1 MRALSFHVQR
11 QSQLSEDS
19 MQSLLMNLLRGI
31 ASLQVAAA
39 HLRAEVYP
47 GLRGLEEPGIAYM
60 ALAFFTGFAH
70 QAVMVFFLISGWL
83 VGGSLLNK
91 LGQPRAL
98 RSYAIDRA
106 TRLWTV
112 LVPTLLMMLG
122 IGLVTGAVVAEPA
135 GFGAGAGEFSAGTFV
150 GNVLGLQTILVDKFG
165 GNYPLWSLANETWYY
180 IQFPL
185 LVLIFTGRG
194 ILQQGACAIL
204 LGLTVAF
211 LPYVMTLYFAIWLLG
226 AVFSRIRVETTFAS
240 RMVLLALAVAVS
252 VYYRVNGNNDDI
264 LVESF
269 GQDLACS
276 LPVIILLASM
286 HAPTDRKSAFL
297 RRLGTFGKWLSEFS
311 FTLYVLH
318 VPVIYLMQHIG
329 RTQFGR
335 DKLDPAS
342 ATDFALY
349 FGMLAILM
357 ITAYLSYLV
366 FERNTYRVR
375 RFAKKVLM
383 TNEVKTPAAAV
394 LSSRVES

>member
-1 MRALSFHVQR
+1 MRALSFHWQR

-19 MQSLLMNLLRGI
+19 MQSLLMNLLRGV

-39 HLRAEVYP
+39 HLRAEIYP

-112 LVPTLLMMLG
+112 LVPTLIMMLG
-122 IGLVTGAVVAEPA
+122 IGLVTGAVTPVPA
-135 GFGAGAGEFSAGTFV
+135 GFGADAGNFSAAAFV
-150 GNVLGLQTILVDKFG
+150 GNLLGVQTILVEKFG

-194 ILQQGACAIL
+194 LLQQAACAAL
-204 LGLTVAF
+204 LALTVAF
-211 LPYVMTLYFAIWLLG
+211 LPFVMTLYFGIWLLG
-226 AVFSRIRVETTFAS
+226 AAFSRIRVESTFFS
-240 RMVLLALAVAVS
+240 RMVLLAVAVGAS
-252 VYYRVNGNNDDI
+252 VYYRLNGLNDDI
-264 LVESF
+264 LPESF
-269 GQDLACS
+269 GQDLICA
-276 LPVIILLASM
+276 LPVVILLGAM
-286 HAPTDRKSAFL
+286 HQPVNRQSAIL
-297 RRLGTFGKWLSEFS
+297 RRLGAFAKWLSEFS

-318 VPVIYLMQHIG
+318 VPMIDLMQHIG
-329 RTQFGR
+329 ATQLGR
-335 DKLDPAS
+335 HKLDPGS
-342 ATDFALY
+342 AADFAIY

-357 ITAYLSYLV
+357 VSAYLSYLV

-375 RFAKKVLM
+375 RFAKKLLLP
-383 TNEVKTPAAAV
+383 TKAKTPAPVV
-394 LSSRVES
+394 LSTK

>member
-1 MRALSFHVQR
+1 MPALSFHWQR

-39 HLRAEVYP
+39 HLRAEMYP
-47 GLRGLEEPGIAYM
+47 GLRGLEDPGIAYM

-98 RSYAIDRA
+98 RAYAIDRA

-112 LVPTLLMMLG
+112 LLPTLFIMLG
-122 IGLVTGAVVAEPA
+122 IGLVTGAVTFDPA
-135 GFGAGAGEFSAGTFV
+135 GFGPGAGDFSAGAFI
-150 GNVLGLQTILVDKFG
+150 GNLLGVQTILVDEFG

-185 LVLIFTGRG
+185 LLLIFTGRG
-194 ILQQGACAIL
+194 LLQQAACAAL
-204 LGLTVAF
+204 LALTVAF
-211 LPYVMTLYFAIWLLG
+211 VPYVMTLYFGIWLLG
-226 AVFSRIRVETTFAS
+226 AAFSRIRVETTFGS
-240 RMVLLALAVAVS
+240 RMLLLAVAVGVS
-252 VYYRVNGNNDDI
+252 VYYRLTGANDDI
-264 LVESF
+264 LPESF
-269 GQDLACS
+269 GQDLICT
-276 LPVIILLASM
+276 LPLVILLGAMYQPINRESL
-286 HAPTDRKSAFL
+286 FL
-297 RRLGTFGKWLSEFS
+297 RRLGVFGKWLSEFS

-318 VPVIYLMQHIG
+318 VPVIDLMQHIG
-329 RTQFGR
+329 QTRFGRTQLAPDSAADFGI
-335 DKLDPAS
+335 
-342 ATDFALY
+342 Y

-357 ITAYLSYLV
+357 ASSYLSYLV

-375 RFAKKVLM
+375 RFAKKWLLP
-383 TNEVKTPAAAV
+383 TASKTPAPVAV
-394 LSSRVES
+394 PIK

>member
-1 MRALSFHVQR
+1 MRALSFHWQR
-11 QSQLSEDS
+11 QSQLGEDS

-39 HLRAEVYP
+39 HLRAESYP
-47 GLRGLEEPGIAYM
+47 GLRGLEEPGVAYM

-70 QAVMVFFLISGWL
+70 QAVMVFFMISGWL

-112 LVPTLLMMLG
+112 LVPTLFMMLG
-122 IGLVTGAVVAEPA
+122 IGLVIGAITPEPA
-135 GFGAGAGEFSAGTFV
+135 GFSDAGDFSAGAFL
-150 GNVLGLQTILVDKFG
+150 GNVLGVQTILVEKFG

-194 ILQQGACAIL
+194 VLQQAACAVL
-204 LGLTVAF
+204 LALTVAF
-211 LPYVMTLYFAIWLLG
+211 LPYVMTLYFGIWLLG
-226 AVFSRIRVETTFAS
+226 AAFSRIRVESSFAS
-240 RMVLLALAVAVS
+240 RMLLLAVAIGVS
-252 VYYRVNGNNDDI
+252 VYYRILGANDDI
-264 LVESF
+264 VPESF
-269 GQDLACS
+269 VQDLICT
-276 LPVIILLASM
+276 LPVVILLAALYQPINPQSV
-286 HAPTDRKSAFL
+286 FL
-297 RRLGTFGKWLSEFS
+297 SRLRAFGKWLSDFS

-318 VPVIYLMQHIG
+318 VPVIDLMQHIG

-335 DKLDPAS
+335 EKLDPGS
-342 ATDFALY
+342 AADFAVY

-357 ITAYLSYLV
+357 GSAYLSYLV

-375 RFAKKVLM
+375 RVAKKLLM
-383 TNEVKTPAAAV
+383 PTETKTPAVAV
-394 LSSRVES
+394 LSTK

>member
-1 MRALSFHVQR
+1 MRALSFHWQR

-39 HLRAEVYP
+39 HLRAEIYP
-47 GLRGLEEPGIAYM
+47 GLRNLDEPGLAYV

-91 LGQPRAL
+91 IGQPRAL

-112 LVPTLLMMLG
+112 LVPTFVMMIG
-122 IGLVTGAVVAEPA
+122 IGLITGAATTEPA
-135 GFGAGAGEFSAGTFV
+135 GFGSPGEFSAGTFL
-150 GNVLGLQTILVDKFG
+150 GNVLGLQTIVVDRFG

-185 LVLIFTGRG
+185 LLMIFTGRG
-194 ILQQGACAIL
+194 LLQQASCAAL
-204 LGLTVAF
+204 LALTFAW
-211 LPYVMTLYFAIWLLG
+211 LPYVMSLYFGIWLLG
-226 AVFSRIRVETTFAS
+226 AVFSRIRVESSFGA
-240 RMVLLALAVAVS
+240 RIVVLAIALGVS
-252 VYYRVNGNNDDI
+252 VYYRIYGVNDDI
-264 LVESF
+264 LPESF
-269 GQDLACS
+269 GQDLICT
-276 LPVIILLASM
+276 LPVVVFLAAMYQPIGPSV
-286 HAPTDRKSAFL
+286 FL
-297 RRLGTFGKWLSEFS
+297 RRVGAFGKWLSEFS

-318 VPVIYLMQHIG
+318 VPVIDLMQYIG

-335 DKLDPAS
+335 TLLDPARP
-342 ATDFALY
+342 TDFAIY
-349 FGMLAILM
+349 FAMLGILM
-357 ITAYLSYLV
+357 GTSYLCYLV

-375 RFAKKVLM
+375 RFAKRLLLPTARKPA
-383 TNEVKTPAAAV
+383 TPIIFSAD
-394 LSSRVES
+394 

>member
-1 MRALSFHVQR
+1 MPALSFHWQR

-39 HLRAEVYP
+39 HLRAEMYP
-47 GLRGLEEPGIAYM
+47 GLRGLEDPGIAYM

-98 RSYAIDRA
+98 RAYAIDRA

-112 LVPTLLMMLG
+112 LLPTLFIMLG
-122 IGLVTGAVVAEPA
+122 IGLVTGAVTFDPA
-135 GFGAGAGEFSAGTFV
+135 GFGPGAGDFSAGAFI
-150 GNVLGLQTILVDKFG
+150 GNLLGVQTILVDEFG

-185 LVLIFTGRG
+185 LLLIFTGRG
-194 ILQQGACAIL
+194 LLQQAACAAL
-204 LGLTVAF
+204 LALTVAF
-211 LPYVMTLYFAIWLLG
+211 VPYVMTLYFGIWLLG
-226 AVFSRIRVETTFAS
+226 AAFSRIRVETTFGS
-240 RMVLLALAVAVS
+240 RMLLLAVAVGVS
-252 VYYRVNGNNDDI
+252 VYYRLTGANDDI
-264 LVESF
+264 LPESF
-269 GQDLACS
+269 GQDLICT
-276 LPVIILLASM
+276 LPLVILLGAMYQPINRESL
-286 HAPTDRKSAFL
+286 FL
-297 RRLGTFGKWLSEFS
+297 RRLGVFGKWLSEFS

-318 VPVIYLMQHIG
+318 VPVIDLMQHIG
-329 RTQFGR
+329 QTRFGRTQLAPDSAADFGI
-335 DKLDPAS
+335 
-342 ATDFALY
+342 Y

-357 ITAYLSYLV
+357 ASSYLSYLV

-375 RFAKKVLM
+375 RFAKKWLLP
-383 TNEVKTPAAAV
+383 TASKKPAPVAV
-394 LSSRVES
+394 PTK

>member
-1 MRALSFHVQR
+1 MRALSFHWQR

-19 MQSLLMNLLRGI
+19 MQSLLMNLLRGV

-47 GLRGLEEPGIAYM
+47 GLRGLEEPGVAYM

-91 LGQPRAL
+91 LGQPQAL

-112 LVPTLLMMLG
+112 LVPTLFMMLG
-122 IGLVTGAVVAEPA
+122 IGLVTGAVVPEPA
-135 GFGAGAGEFSAGTFV
+135 GFGAAAGDFSARAFV
-150 GNVLGLQTILVDKFG
+150 GNLLGLQTIVVDKFG

-194 ILQQGACAIL
+194 VLQQAACAAL
-204 LGLTVAF
+204 LALTVAF
-211 LPYVMTLYFAIWLLG
+211 IPYVMTLFFGIWLLG
-226 AVFSRIRVETTFAS
+226 AAFSRIRVETTFGS
-240 RMVLLALAVAVS
+240 RLLLLAATLGVS
-252 VYYRVNGNNDDI
+252 VYYRINGVNDDI
-264 LVESF
+264 RPESF
-269 GQDLACS
+269 VQDLICT
-276 LPVIILLASM
+276 LPLVILLGAM
-286 HAPTDRKSAFL
+286 YQPINKKSAFL
-297 RRLGTFGKWLSEFS
+297 RRLGAFGKWLSEFS

-318 VPVIYLMQHIG
+318 VPVIDLVQHIG

-335 DKLDPAS
+335 DKLDPGS
-342 ATDFALY
+342 AADFALY
-349 FGMLAILM
+349 FGMLGILM
-357 ITAYLSYLV
+357 ASAYLSYLV

-375 RFAKKVLM
+375 RFAKRLLLP
-383 TNEVKTPAAAV
+383 TEAKTPAPVV
-394 LSSRVES
+394 LSTK

>member
-1 MRALSFHVQR
+1 MRALSFHWQR

-19 MQSLLMNLLRGI
+19 TQSLLMNLLRGI

-39 HLRAEVYP
+39 HLRAEIYP

-91 LGQPRAL
+91 LGQPGAL
-98 RSYAIDRA
+98 RSYAIDRV

-112 LVPTLLMMLG
+112 LVPTLFIMLG
-122 IGLVTGAVVAEPA
+122 IGLAIGSVTLEPA
-135 GFGAGAGEFSAGTFV
+135 GFGAAGEFSAGAFV
-150 GNVLGLQTILVDKFG
+150 GNLLGVQTILVDKFG

-194 ILQQGACAIL
+194 LIQQLACAIL
-204 LGLTVAF
+204 LALTVAF
-211 LPYVMTLYFAIWLLG
+211 IPYVMTLYFAIWLLG
-226 AVFSRIRVETTFAS
+226 AAFSRIRVESTFAS
-240 RMVLLALAVAVS
+240 RMLLLAVAMALS
-252 VYYRVNGNNDDI
+252 VYYRINGANDDI
-264 LVESF
+264 LPESF
-269 GQDLACS
+269 GQDLICT
-276 LPVIILLASM
+276 LPIVILLAAM
-286 HAPTDRKSAFL
+286 HKPIDRKSAFL
-297 RRLGTFGKWLSEFS
+297 RRLGAFGKWLSEFS

-318 VPVIYLMQHIG
+318 VPVINLMQHIG
-329 RTQFGR
+329 LTWFGR
-335 DKLDPAS
+335 DKLNPAS
-342 ATDFALY
+342 AADFVTY

-357 ITAYLSYLV
+357 ASAYLSYLV

-375 RFAKKVLM
+375 RFAKKLLM
-383 TNEVKTPAAAV
+383 PTEAKAPAAAV
-394 LSSRVES
+394 LSTK